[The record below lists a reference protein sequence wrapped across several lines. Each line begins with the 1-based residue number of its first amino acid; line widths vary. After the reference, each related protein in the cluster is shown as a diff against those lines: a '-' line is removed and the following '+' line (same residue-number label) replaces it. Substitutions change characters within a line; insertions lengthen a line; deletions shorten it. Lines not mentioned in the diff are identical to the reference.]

1 MEEYMVLGQVGEG
14 AFGKALLV
22 REKTGSGRQCVVKQV
37 SLARMSSREREAAK
51 KEVTLLSKMNHPNI
65 VAFFQS
71 FHERN
76 TLYIVMEY
84 CDGGDLMK
92 KITLQRGQPFTEEQ
106 IIDWFVQICLGL
118 KHIHD
123 RKVLHRDIKAQNI
136 FLTQGGTKIK
146 LGDFGIARMLNNTTE
161 LARTCV
167 GTPHYISPEICEN
180 RPYNNKTDIW
190 SLGCVLYE
198 LCTLRH
204 PFEGS
209 SLRQLIVRIC
219 RGHYTPISQSY
230 SAELRL
236 LLSQLF
242 KVSPRDRPSV
252 NSLLKRP
259 LLHKHI
265 SKHLDPQFMEE
276 EFSHT
281 VLHRVKPVARHVN
294 KHSAVSKVTP
304 KPGPAVN
311 PEHPLSKLP
320 PRPERRCTVVKP
332 WGTRSKKLTGQAAVV
347 EVRKAG
353 AGTPTQFETKPNV
366 HLQHDRQ
373 QRDHWVQ
380 LQHQPLHQPPLP
392 PLLAAQKPIEL
403 ERLANRPNALE
414 PYQLVAAARVEY
426 LQRRQEANQYKLR
439 AEKQLGLRPSTA
451 DAERYRCLDERAIP
465 PQQAAQD
472 KIQGQQEYLR
482 QLQQIRQ
489 RYQDEIR
496 EMRQRANA
504 EPNEAGAK
512 LMEHPTEKHTYPP
525 NEHQKPTD
533 MEKALKQIFE
543 QNQKERRELQKKY
556 TVKKGVMFEIKLE
569 DDRIQG
575 EGDKEPQEMD
585 EKNEEDPLNQTLKF
599 DAELKFWRAAD
610 AIEIKPEE
618 RVEKERSEKG
628 EEHVKRAIW
637 RHEAPQTL
645 LNALANMEVSSTC
658 SIYSSTQA
666 RGTDQEE
673 KKQSPEERRKWT
685 DCPPNTLLNALAKAQ
700 LTYSTLGNMETATPF
715 NENNAMEEVR
725 GKTVGDKK
733 IDNADDEGENNSDV
747 EVDEERLE
755 PRSDDDDTNFEESE
769 DELRE
774 EVKDSIRNLYHGR
787 GCQDSVEDIKE
798 GGNPEPYTPAALG
811 QSKKPLNP
819 DEGQHLETSP

>member
-22 REKTGSGRQCVVKQV
+22 REKMGSGRQCVVKQV
-37 SLARMSSREREAAK
+37 SLSRMSTREREAAI
-51 KEVTLLSKMNHPNI
+51 KEVTLLSKMKHPNI

-71 FHERN
+71 FNERN

-136 FLTQGGTKIK
+136 FLTQGGTKVK

-167 GTPHYISPEICEN
+167 GTPYYISPEICEN
-180 RPYNNKTDIW
+180 KPYNNKTDIW
-190 SLGCVLYE
+190 SLACVLYE

-219 RGHYTPISQSY
+219 RGHYTPISQRY
-230 SAELRL
+230 TAELRL

-259 LLHKHI
+259 LLVKHI
-265 SKHLDPQFMEE
+265 SKHLDPQFIEE

-281 VLHRVKPVARHVN
+281 VLHREPVAQHVN
-294 KHSAVSKVTP
+294 KHTAVTP
-304 KPGPAVN
+304 RPGPAVK
-311 PEHPLSKLP
+311 PKHPPSKLP
-320 PRPERRCTVVKP
+320 PRPERRCAVTKP
-332 WGTRSKKLTGQAAVV
+332 CITQNKKVAGQAAVV
-347 EVRKAG
+347 EVGKARAG
-353 AGTPTQFETKPNV
+353 APAQFETKPNA
-366 HLQHDRQ
+366 HLQHYRQ
-373 QRDHWVQ
+373 HCDHRDQ
-380 LQHQPLHQPPLP
+380 LQHQPCVHQPPFP
-392 PLLAAQKPIEL
+392 PRLAAQEPMEL
-403 ERLANRPNALE
+403 ERPANRRNALE
-414 PYQLVAAARVEY
+414 PYQLVAAAREEY
-426 LQRRQEANQYKLR
+426 LQRRQEASQYKLR

-451 DAERYRCLDERAIP
+451 DAERYKCLDERATP
-465 PQQAAQD
+465 PQQGPHD

-482 QLQQIRQ
+482 QLKQIRQ
-489 RYQDEIR
+489 HYHDEIR
-496 EMRQRANA
+496 EMRQRAYV
-504 EPNEAGAK
+504 EVQPNVAGAY
-512 LMEHPTEKHTYPP
+512 LLERPTENHTHPP
-525 NEHQKPTD
+525 SEEQKPTD
-533 MEKALKQIFE
+533 MEKALRQILK

-556 TVKKGVMFEIKLE
+556 NDKKGVMFEIKLQG
-569 DDRIQG
+569 DIMQG

-599 DAELKFWRAAD
+599 DAKLKFWRPAGET
-610 AIEIKPEE
+610 EIKHEE
-618 RVEKERSEKG
+618 RFEEGRSEEG
-628 EEHVKRAIW
+628 EKHVKRGMW
-637 RHEAPQTL
+637 RHEAPKTL
-645 LNALANMEVSSTC
+645 LNALANMEVSSIC
-658 SIYSSTQA
+658 STYSSTQA
-666 RGTDQEE
+666 RPTDQEE
-673 KKQSPEERRKWT
+673 KEQCSEGRRKWT
-685 DCPPNTLLNALAKAQ
+685 DCPPDTLLNALAKAQ
-700 LTYSTLGNMETATPF
+700 LTNSTLGTVLPL
-715 NENNAMEEVR
+715 NEDSELQEGSEKIVE
-725 GKTVGDKK
+725 DKK
-733 IDNADDEGENNSDV
+733 TDNTDDEGEDDSDV
-747 EVDEERLE
+747 EVDKERLE

-774 EVKDSIRNLYHGR
+774 EVKDSMRNLFI
-787 GCQDSVEDIKE
+787 SVEDEEVQSAKAIEE
-798 GGNPEPYTPAALG
+798 GRNTETHIPAALE
-811 QSKKPLNP
+811 QS
-819 DEGQHLETSP
+819 HS